1 MLELKSRYVTENKN
15 LLRENAKCQS
25 GFLKIKFFVETW
37 YFNRKIRFFDLI
49 FEKLD
54 FLIWKA

>member
-15 LLRENAKCQS
+15 LLPENAKCES
-25 GFLKIKFFVETW
+25 GFLKIKFLVETW
-37 YFNRKIRFFDLI
+37 YFNRKTRFFDLI

-54 FLIWKA
+54 FLI